1 MNNDRQMQWIQR
13 FMQQNLGLKL
23 TTKMMAEELDM
34 SVRSFDRRFR
44 SAVGEAPSRY
54 LQKIRVEKAKQL
66 LETTDDSI
74 DEILVRVG
82 YEDERS
88 FRRLFR
94 SLTELSPRAYRL
106 KYGMR
111 NAVPPVDS
119 PSLALT
125 FEPGNRK
132 PR

>member
-1 MNNDRQMQWIQR
+1 
-13 FMQQNLGLKL
+13 
-23 TTKMMAEELDM
+23 M
-34 SVRSFDRRFR
+34 SVRNFDRRFR

-82 YEDERS
+82 YDDERS

-94 SLTELSPRAYRL
+94 TLTDLSPRAYRL
-106 KYGMR
+106 QYGMR
-111 NAVPPVDS
+111 NAVPSVDS
-119 PSLALT
+119 PSLTLNYVD
-125 FEPGNRK
+125 GNRK
-132 PR
+132 PH